1 VKVWYLK
8 DLNELPSNAIA
19 RTLGF
24 VSELEAA
31 TKIEELEERNKEYA
45 EGNLAQSKVVME
57 QLERIKEL
65 EQKLKWAEYN
75 RDHAI
80 ANEREMRKR
89 LEGKANDA
97 NHNKNY

>member
-1 VKVWYLK
+1 MKVWYLK
-8 DLNELPSNAIA
+8 DLNDLPNNAIA

-24 VSELEAA
+24 VSEVESKLKIQELEA
-31 TKIEELEERNKEYA
+31 RNKEYA

-75 RDHAI
+75 RDHAM
-80 ANEREMRKR
+80 ANEREIRKR
-89 LEGKANDA
+89 LEGKTNDA
-97 NHNKNY
+97 N